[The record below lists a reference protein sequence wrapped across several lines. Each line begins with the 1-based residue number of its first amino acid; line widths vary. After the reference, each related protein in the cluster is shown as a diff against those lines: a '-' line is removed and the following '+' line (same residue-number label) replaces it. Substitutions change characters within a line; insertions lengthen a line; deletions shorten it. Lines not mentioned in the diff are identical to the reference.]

1 MNQQVNNAIGGYEDT
16 PASLSPTGD
25 AQIAPRTD
33 VVTAQ
38 DAVQGVGYIQDAAED
53 TVDGDIWRRAKPTI
67 ST

>member
-38 DAVQGVGYIQDAAED
+38 DAAQGVVYTREEL
-53 TVDGDIWRRAKPTI
+53 
-67 ST
+67 